1 MRVIVLGMN
10 GMLGHYVY
18 NYMYDYF
25 EVVGT
30 TRRELD
36 VTTAN
41 VKFVSSN
48 IRPGD
53 VVINCIGLITQ
64 RTGIKKLDFII
75 VNSMFPLIVQEACKE
90 KDAKFIHITTDC
102 VFSGKDGLYNEKDP
116 HDAKDLYGLTKSLGE
131 PDDATVIRTSIIGE
145 ETRNYLSLLEWV
157 KNNKNKE
164 VNGYTNHY
172 WNGITCLQFA
182 KLCKHI
188 IDTNCFWTGTK
199 HVFSPELLS
208 KYELIKLISEIFKL
222 DVHVKKHKADVFCN
236 RSLTSIRHDIP
247 IKIPSITEQL
257 HELREKQ
264 SWFDHI

>member
-53 VVINCIGLITQ
+53 VIINCIGLITQ
-64 RTGIKKLDFII
+64 RKDIKKLDFIT
-75 VNSMFPLIVQEACKE
+75 VNSMFPLIVQEACIK
-90 KDAKFIHITTDC
+90 KDARFIHITTDC
-102 VFSGKDGLYNEKDP
+102 VFSGKAGLYSEKDP
-116 HDAKDLYGLTKSLGE
+116 HDAEDLYGVTKSLGE
-131 PDDATVIRTSIIGE
+131 PEDATVIRTSIIGE
-145 ETRNYLSLLEWV
+145 ETSNCLSLLEWV
-157 KNNKNKE
+157 KANKNKT
-164 VNGYTNHY
+164 VNGYVNHY

-182 KLCKHI
+182 KICKNI
-188 IDTNCFWTGTK
+188 IDTDYFWTGTK

-208 KYELIKLISEIFKL
+208 KYELIKLIS
-222 DVHVKKHKADVFCN
+222 DVFELNVNVKKYTAETFCN
-236 RSLTSIRHDIP
+236 RSLTSVRDDLSV
-247 IKIPSITEQL
+247 KIPSLIMQL
-257 HELREKQ
+257 HELRDRHTWFEK
-264 SWFDHI
+264 

>member
-64 RTGIKKLDFII
+64 RPGIKKLDFIT
-75 VNSMFPLIVQEACKE
+75 VNSMFPLIVQEACTK
-90 KDAKFIHITTDC
+90 KDARFIHITTDC
-102 VFSGKDGLYNEKDP
+102 VFSGRDGLYTEEDL
-116 HDAKDLYGLTKSLGE
+116 HDAEELYGITKSLGE
-131 PDDATVIRTSIIGE
+131 PEDATVIRTSIIGE
-145 ETRNYLSLLEWV
+145 EASNFLSLLEWV
-157 KNNKNKE
+157 KSNKNTT

-188 IDTNCFWTGTK
+188 IDENLFWEGVK

-208 KYELIKLISEIFKL
+208 KYDLIKLIS
-222 DVHVKKHKADVFCN
+222 DVFALNVTVKKHTADTFCN
-236 RSLTSIRHDIP
+236 RSLASIREDVLILSL
-247 IKIPSITEQL
+247 I
-257 HELREKQ
+257 
-264 SWFDHI
+264 HI